1 MYRGSGRWVFQRDVF
16 IVQKGLFATL
26 IVENRFFTSDFHDL
40 LHEDTGITKGSRG
53 LQGVT
58 RGYRGLQRITQEF
71 FSN

>member
-26 IVENRFFTSDFHDL
+26 IVENRFFTIDFHDL
-40 LHEDTGITKGSRG
+40 LHEDTGITKGYRG

-58 RGYRGLQRITQEF
+58 GGYKGLHRSF